1 MGKELLFAAFR
12 NQKTERPPWVP
23 FVGVHGA
30 ALIGID
36 SETYLKSADLIVKG
50 ANEGIKRYRPDGIPV
65 TFDLQ
70 IEAEALGCDLVWA
83 TDNPP
88 AVSGHVLEKMSLE
101 DLPELTANSG
111 RIPVVLEATRRLKAQ
126 GNDVALYGLITG
138 PFTLALHL
146 LGTQIFMDMFDSPE
160 NVKKLMEYAT
170 RIGIHMSRLYLEAGC
185 DIIAVVDPMTSQIS
199 PDAFHEFVGPY
210 AGQIFDDI
218 RKQGALSSFF
228 VCGHAQRNIEEMCLT
243 RPDNVSID
251 ENISLTYVKEICGKY
266 NISFG
271 GNLQLTVVLL
281 MGDEVACQRNAMEC
295 LETGGDTGFILAP
308 GCDLPYA
315 VPPKNLEVI
324 TELVY
329 DEYKR
334 QVARELL
341 SSKTDVKVDLNLK
354 DYGHAEKVIIDIIT
368 LDSEGCAPCQ
378 YMVEAVKAVIPYFG
392 GLVEWREHKIKQK
405 ESVEFM
411 MAMMIKN
418 IPTIAIDGQIKF
430 VSLIPKREELIAAI
444 QERINEKFRIFLK
457 TRHNKIIVLDKGCEK
472 SQALVENV
480 KKALKELGS
489 NAELVQVTDP
499 NQFSQYGVASAP
511 AVLIERR
518 VVKSVGRAP
527 SVEIVKEWLKDLI

>member
-1 MGKELLFAAFR
+1 
-12 NQKTERPPWVP
+12 
-23 FVGVHGA
+23 
-30 ALIGID
+30 
-36 SETYLKSADLIVKG
+36 
-50 ANEGIKRYRPDGIPV
+50 
-65 TFDLQ
+65 
-70 IEAEALGCDLVWA
+70 
-83 TDNPP
+83 
-88 AVSGHVLEKMSLE
+88 
-101 DLPELTANSG
+101 
-111 RIPVVLEATRRLKAQ
+111 
-126 GNDVALYGLITG
+126 
-138 PFTLALHL
+138 
-146 LGTQIFMDMFDSPE
+146 
-160 NVKKLMEYAT
+160 
-170 RIGIHMSRLYLEAGC
+170 
-185 DIIAVVDPMTSQIS
+185 
-199 PDAFHEFVGPY
+199 
-210 AGQIFDDI
+210 
-218 RKQGALSSFF
+218 
-228 VCGHAQRNIEEMCLT
+228 
-243 RPDNVSID
+243 
-251 ENISLTYVKEICGKY
+251 
-266 NISFG
+266 
-271 GNLQLTVVLL
+271 
-281 MGDEVACQRNAMEC
+281 
-295 LETGGDTGFILAP
+295 
-308 GCDLPYA
+308 
-315 VPPKNLEVI
+315 
-324 TELVY
+324 
-329 DEYKR
+329 
-334 QVARELL
+334 LL

-499 NQFSQYGVASAP
+499 NQFAQSGVASAP